1 VRRWLLGRL
10 LQAVGVVLI
19 VATLTFVLLHLA
31 PGDPFAGTLDDPR
44 VSEAVRQRMRAQF
57 GLDRPIH
64 EQYLRW
70 IASAAR
76 GDLGW
81 SLSLNRPVRDVM
93 LDALPN
99 TLLLMGVALAGSFLV
114 GVLAGVYSA
123 MRRGSLGDHLSRG
136 VLLFVYSIPDFWL
149 ALMAMLVFAVWLR
162 AAPVSGMV
170 DPVMHGYLGPMD
182 RLLDRLQ
189 HLWLPAGTLVLLG
202 AASIARH
209 QRAAMLDVTGEDY
222 VRTAR
227 AKGLS
232 ESRVVW
238 RHAFRNALLP
248 VITILGL
255 ALPALVAGAFF
266 VEKIFAWPGMGY
278 TIVRAISMRDY
289 HLVTAG
295 AVVIAAMVAVGN
307 LLADLL
313 YLAADP
319 RLRRG

>member
-1 VRRWLLGRL
+1 MRRWLLGRL
-10 LQAVGVVLI
+10 LQAAGVALV
-19 VATLTFVLLHLA
+19 VATLVFVLLHLA

-57 GLDRPIH
+57 GLDRPVA

-70 IASAAR
+70 LASAAR

-81 SLSLNRPVRDVM
+81 SLSLNRPVRDVL
-93 LDALPN
+93 LDAVPN
-99 TLLLMGVALAGSFLV
+99 TLLLMSVALAGSFVV

-123 MRRGSLGDHLSRG
+123 VRRGSIGDRLTRSA
-136 VLLFVYSIPDFWL
+136 LLFVYSIPDFWL
-149 ALMAMLVFAVWLR
+149 AVMAMLVFAVWLR

-170 DPVMHGYLGPMD
+170 DPVLHDYLGPMG

-209 QRAAMLDVTGEDY
+209 QRAAMLDVSGEDY

-232 ESRVVW
+232 ERRVVL

-278 TIVRAISMRDY
+278 VIVRAISMRDY

-295 AVVIAAMVAVGN
+295 AVVIGAMVALGN

-313 YLAADP
+313 YLAVDP
-319 RLRRG
+319 RLRRA